1 MIDQVTRPGKEL
13 FSPAESIGRAI
24 ARLMREDQH
33 FYLFSPDETTSN
45 KVDAVFDV
53 SSRAWD

>member
-33 FYLFSPDETTSN
+33 FYLFSPD
-45 KVDAVFDV
+45 
-53 SSRAWD
+53 